1 MISGR
6 IRTYNYY
13 NHFSEILLPP
23 FLHLTNTIFFRCV
36 ETKSL
41 DLRSPEKLGQKY
53 SLPRL

>member
-23 FLHLTNTIFFRCV
+23 FLHLTNTIFFCCV

-53 SLPRL
+53 SP